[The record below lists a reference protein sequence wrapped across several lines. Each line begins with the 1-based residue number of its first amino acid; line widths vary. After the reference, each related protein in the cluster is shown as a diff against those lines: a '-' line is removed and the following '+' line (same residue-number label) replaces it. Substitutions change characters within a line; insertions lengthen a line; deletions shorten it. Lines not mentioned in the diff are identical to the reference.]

1 MGGRVLMIEQD
12 KNDFRDVMSVTCE
25 LYGKSVSQTMLRL
38 YFGTLQQFTIEQVR
52 QAIGEHISDKKSGSF
67 FPKPADIIRKIEG
80 EDLSPSEEFRQYL
93 RSQGRKVEF

>member
-1 MGGRVLMIEQD
+1 MDGRLLMVEQD
-12 KNDFRDVMSVTCE
+12 KDEFREVIKVVCE
-25 LYGKSVSQTMLRL
+25 LYGKTVSQTMLRL
-38 YFGTLQQFTIEQVR
+38 YFGTLQQFTIEQVK
-52 QAIGEHISDKKSGSF
+52 QAIGEHISDKKGGSF